1 MTAEITIWKY
11 YIYLSWVARLMSY
24 DQFHIGDLK
33 SCILSYYTNIFHR
46 ILFFQIFLYNFFVT
60 CVPSYVLAPVILSFF
75 LFCCTLDT
83 AFFLLGALF
92 VLYIS
97 TVLIN
102 ITWFPSAVVTSLT
115 PITTIRSILLV
126 SKNFCN

>member
-46 ILFFQIFLYNFFVT
+46 ILFFQIFLYNFFCGMCPLICLST
-60 CVPSYVLAPVILSFF
+60 SHSEFFSVLLYSRHSVFFTWCSVCSLYKYSLDQHNMVSISCSNFINTYNHYQKYFTSFQKF
-75 LFCCTLDT
+75 L
-83 AFFLLGALF
+83 
-92 VLYIS
+92 
-97 TVLIN
+97 
-102 ITWFPSAVVTSLT
+102 
-115 PITTIRSILLV
+115 
-126 SKNFCN
+126 